1 MLAFRNGKIRSEGYG
16 GAYFVLPFIDELI
29 VMSTTVNQLD
39 VDAGEVITKENQDVR
54 IVGFV
59 VWRIESPREAYSSI
73 KGTQNNVMH
82 EINVILSQLVESIV
96 RTTVA
101 RLTLDQVLR
110 ERGLIID
117 AIMSELVTIV
127 GPMGIKIN
135 TAEIRHVE
143 VVDQDLFND
152 LQEEYR
158 QDAKMNAE
166 QVKIETDMAIQKK
179 TAYSEQEV
187 RMYMAEQEERANVRE
202 LERDRMVLLEQQKLN
217 ESEQKRL
224 RMVQEMEK
232 KRETAIAEINQKK
245 LKIQAETRLI
255 EIELDAESK
264 KRRQI
269 LEGIE
274 VEAQQKKLLAEADAE
289 AIRLRAQANMEAVEM
304 AAKAEA
310 FKLETV
316 AAANK
321 ISLLAEAEGRKAIL
335 LAEAEGLREKIS
347 AQGLVNE
354 AMILQELVQ
363 QLPKIASS
371 MKVGDINWL
380 NMGGGNGDGDSPLGI
395 VPKNLL
401 HLMTLS
407 KSFGLDLE
415 GLIQSVRGKKEVT
428 VEKLVPMLPPE
439 FHDKLMNADPVMEND
454 RVVGID
460 FDGDGETDFSIPDK
474 YQAESITEVVKKLKA
489 AL

>member
-1 MLAFRNGKIRSEGYG
+1 
-16 GAYFVLPFIDELI
+16 
-29 VMSTTVNQLD
+29 
-39 VDAGEVITKENQDVR
+39 
-54 IVGFV
+54 
-59 VWRIESPREAYSSI
+59 
-73 KGTQNNVMH
+73 
-82 EINVILSQLVESIV
+82 
-96 RTTVA
+96 
-101 RLTLDQVLR
+101 
-110 ERGLIID
+110 
-117 AIMSELVTIV
+117 
-127 GPMGIKIN
+127 
-135 TAEIRHVE
+135 
-143 VVDQDLFND
+143 
-152 LQEEYR
+152 
-158 QDAKMNAE
+158 MNAE
-166 QVKIETDMAIQKK
+166 QVKIETDMEIQKK
-179 TAYSEQEV
+179 IAFSEQEV
-187 RMYMAEQEERANVRE
+187 RLFVAEQEERSNVRE
-202 LERDRMVLLEQQKLN
+202 LERDRMVLIEQQKLN
-217 ESEQKRL
+217 EADQKRL

-245 LKIQAETRLI
+245 LKVQAETRLI

-289 AIRLRAQANMEAVEM
+289 AIRLRAQANMEAIEM
-304 AAKAEA
+304 GAKAEA
-310 FKLETV
+310 YRLETV

-321 ISLLAEAEGRKAIL
+321 KSMLAEAEGRKAIL
-335 LAEAEGLREKIS
+335 LAEAEGLREKVS

-363 QLPKIASS
+363 QLPNIASS

-380 NMGGGNGDGDSPLGI
+380 NMGGGNGKDGDSPLGI

-428 VEKLVPMLPPE
+428 VEKLVPMLPPD
-439 FHDKLMNADPVMEND
+439 FHDKLMNADPVMEDNK
-454 RVVGID
+454 VVGID
-460 FDGDGETDFSIPDK
+460 FDGDGETDFSIPDE
-474 YQAESITEVVKKLKA
+474 YQAANITEVVKKLKA